1 MSVWLRTARLA
12 LAIAIAPAAFHAGAQ
27 TYPVKPIRLIVP
39 LGAGGA
45 SDIVAR
51 VVAEK
56 LGERLGQPVVVD
68 NRPGAEGVIGM
79 DAAAKFAPDGY
90 TLVIGSSTTL
100 AANFSLKS
108 KLPFHPVNDFVPVA
122 TALKNAFKN

>member
-1 MSVWLRTARLA
+1 MSGTLRPARLA
-12 LAIAIAPAAFHAGAQ
+12 LALAMLPVAFHALAQ
-27 TYPVKPIRLIVP
+27 TYPSKPIRLIVP

-56 LGERLGQPVVVD
+56 LGERLGQAVVVD

-79 DAAAKFAPDGY
+79 EACARAVPDG
-90 TLVIGSSTTL
+90 
-100 AANFSLKS
+100 
-108 KLPFHPVNDFVPVA
+108 
-122 TALKNAFKN
+122 